1 MSVCRITIHP
11 VVSSQCSLRLSPSR
25 NSKISVTTCIFWF
38 YPEISLVFTHCHFPS
53 SRLYIC
59 LLTSCNSLLSGLQ
72 FQSLLTPSCFTLQ
85 ATQTHQLLVWKPWM
99 IYFCLQDKNL
109 NFLVW
114 LFKML
119 AQPLFLTESLAIH
132 CLLWIPWNYHT
143 QLFAPCW
150 ALYTFDHL
158 FLSEGV
164 SSF

>member
-1 MSVCRITIHP
+1 MSVCGITIHP
-11 VVSSQCSLRLSPSR
+11 VVSSQCSLRLSPSL

-72 FQSLLTPSCFTLQ
+72 FQSLLTPSYFTLQ

-132 CLLWIPWNYHT
+132 RLLWIPWNYHT

-150 ALYTFDHL
+150 ALCTFEHL